1 MSKITFIITSL
12 AGGGAEHQLCELLN
26 NLDKRADFNEIE
38 LITFADVDDHYALS
52 KNIIRKRIAPYK
64 NKIIKYILLFFAIL
78 TTNSGCIVAF
88 GLRESRFILPA
99 ILFRHIKFIVGDR
112 NLTIDWGRGLNYIIY
127 KILFWRANVI
137 VPNSYSEQK
146 QIKKYFPNV
155 GHKINVITNYTD
167 INKYKF
173 QKLPEN
179 EILKICIFARFDPQK
194 NCERFVHSVKLLTTL
209 TNKRFEIHWYGSSK
223 IKNQINPYYI
233 QLQRLIEEQGL
244 SKQFKLKEAITDVD
258 AKMAEYD
265 AFCLPSLFEGFS
277 NSISEAICCG
287 KPCIVSDVS
296 DNSIMVHNGENG
308 FLFDPID
315 ENSIANGLL
324 KFLETDAVTRQ
335 LMGKRSRDIAESM
348 FNLNDFINGYI
359 RVLK

>member
-26 NLDKRADFNEIE
+26 NLDKKNDFNEIE

-52 KNIIRKRIAPYK
+52 KNIMRKRIAPYK

-78 TTNSGCIVAF
+78 TTNSDCIVAF

-99 ILFRHIKFIVGDR
+99 MLFRHIKFIVGDR
-112 NLTIDWGRGLNYIIY
+112 NLTINWGRGLNYIIY

-155 GHKINVITNYTD
+155 GLKINVITNYTD

-179 EILKICIFARFDPQK
+179 EILKICVFARFDPQK
-194 NCERFVHSVKLLTTL
+194 NCERFVHAVKLLTTL

-223 IKNQINPYYI
+223 IKNQINPYYTYI
-233 QLQRLIEEQGL
+233 LRLIKEHEI
-244 SKQFKLKEAITDVD
+244 SKQLKLKEAITDVE

-287 KPCIVSDVS
+287 KPCIVSNVS
-296 DNSIMVHNGENG
+296 DNSIMVHNGING
-308 FLFDPID
+308 FLLDPID
-315 ENSIANGLL
+315 ENNIAESLL
-324 KFLETDAVTRQ
+324 KFIETDNTTRN
-335 LMGKRSRDIAESM
+335 LMGKRSREIAESM
-348 FNLNDFINGYI
+348 FNLNEFINSYMNI
-359 RVLK
+359 LK